1 MRRTMTASMLN
12 DYLSSAHTTLLLCRA
27 HADRFALTSEE
38 ARDAAYRIH
47 LSIVEL
53 EELQADL
60 ESGVTAP
67 SPGPLAKG
75 SEVYDRVAVS
85 DGDCEAQDAHPAS
98 QPQRPVIKSIKDQIV
113 LKGSGPLKSLVGAL
127 VRRTHP
133 NMASAG

>member
-60 ESGVTAP
+60 ESRPAALST
-67 SPGPLAKG
+67 SLSAKG
-75 SEVYDRVAVS
+75 SEVHDRVAALEAE
-85 DGDCEAQDAHPAS
+85 CEAQDAHPAS
-98 QPQRPVIKSIKDQIV
+98 KPKRPVIKSIKDQIA
-113 LKGSGPLKSLVGAL
+113 LRGSSPLKSLIGAL
-127 VRRTHP
+127 VRRSDP
-133 NMASAG
+133 NMASVG

>member
-38 ARDAAYRIH
+38 AKDAAYRIH

-60 ESGVTAP
+60 ESRPAALST
-67 SPGPLAKG
+67 SLSTKG
-75 SEVYDRVAVS
+75 SEVHDRVAVS
-85 DGDCEAQDAHPAS
+85 DGDREAQGAHPSS
-98 QPQRPVIKSIKDQIV
+98 QPQRPVIKSIKDQIA
-113 LKGSGPLKSLVGAL
+113 LKGSSPLKSLIGAL
-127 VRRTHP
+127 VRRTHT

>member
-1 MRRTMTASMLN
+1 MRRTMTASMLY

-38 ARDAAYRIH
+38 AMDAAHRIH

-53 EELQADL
+53 QELQADL
-60 ESGVTAP
+60 ECRPVASSTN
-67 SPGPLAKG
+67 PLAKA
-75 SEVYDRVAVS
+75 SEVHNQVAVS
-85 DGDCEAQDAHPAS
+85 DGDREAQDAHPVS
-98 QPQRPVIKSIKDQIV
+98 ELQRPVIKSIKDQIASR
-113 LKGSGPLKSLVGAL
+113 GSGPLKSLIGAL

>member
-38 ARDAAYRIH
+38 VKDAAYRIH

-67 SPGPLAKG
+67 STNPLVKG
-75 SEVYDRVAVS
+75 SEVHDRVAVS
-85 DGDCEAQDAHPAS
+85 DGDREAQDAPPSS
-98 QPQRPVIKSIKDQIV
+98 QPQRPVIKSIKDQIA
-113 LKGSGPLKSLVGAL
+113 LKGSGSLKRLIGAL
-127 VRRTHP
+127 VRRTDP

>member
-38 ARDAAYRIH
+38 ARYAAYRIH

-53 EELQADL
+53 QELQADL
-60 ESGVTAP
+60 DSRPAASST
-67 SPGPLAKG
+67 SLLAKR
-75 SEVYDRVAVS
+75 SEVHDRVAVS
-85 DGDCEAQDAHPAS
+85 DGDRKAQDTRPVS
-98 QPQRPVIKSIKDQIV
+98 ELQRPAIKGIKDQIA
-113 LKGSGPLKSLVGAL
+113 LRGSSPLKSLIGAL

>member
-60 ESGVTAP
+60 ECRPAASSTN
-67 SPGPLAKG
+67 PLAKA
-75 SEVYDRVAVS
+75 SEVQDRVAGS
-85 DGDCEAQDAHPAS
+85 DGDREAQDAHPVS
-98 QPQRPVIKSIKDQIV
+98 ELQRPVIKSIKEQIV
-113 LKGSGPLKSLVGAL
+113 LRGSSLLKSLIGAL

-133 NMASAG
+133 NMASVG

>member
-27 HADRFALTSEE
+27 HADHFALTSEE
-38 ARDAAYRIH
+38 AKDAAYRIH

-60 ESGVTAP
+60 ECRPAASSTN
-67 SPGPLAKG
+67 PLAKA
-75 SEVYDRVAVS
+75 SEVQDRVAVS
-85 DGDCEAQDAHPAS
+85 GGEREAQDTHPVS
-98 QPQRPVIKSIKDQIV
+98 ELQWPVIKSIKEQIA
-113 LKGSGPLKSLVGAL
+113 LRGSSPLKSLIGAL

-133 NMASAG
+133 NMASVG

>member
-38 ARDAAYRIH
+38 AKDAAYRIH

-53 EELQADL
+53 QELQADL

-67 SPGPLAKG
+67 FPGPLAKR
-75 SEVYDRVAVS
+75 SEVHDRVAV
-85 DGDCEAQDAHPAS
+85 
-98 QPQRPVIKSIKDQIV
+98 
-113 LKGSGPLKSLVGAL
+113 
-127 VRRTHP
+127 
-133 NMASAG
+133 

>member
-38 ARDAAYRIH
+38 AKDAAYRIH

-60 ESGVTAP
+60 ESRPAVSSTN
-67 SPGPLAKG
+67 PLAKA
-75 SEVYDRVAVS
+75 SEVHDRVAALEAE
-85 DGDCEAQDAHPAS
+85 CEAQDAHPAS
-98 QPQRPVIKSIKDQIV
+98 QPKRPVIKSIKNQIA
-113 LKGSGPLKSLVGAL
+113 LKGSGLLKSLIGAL

>member
-27 HADRFALTSEE
+27 HADRFALTGEE

-53 EELQADL
+53 QELQADL
-60 ESGVTAP
+60 ESGVTPP
-67 SPGPLAKG
+67 STSLLAKG
-75 SEVYDRVAVS
+75 SEVHDRVAVS
-85 DGDCEAQDAHPAS
+85 DGDREAQDAHPAF
-98 QPQRPVIKSIKDQIV
+98 QPQRPVVKSMKNQNAW
-113 LKGSGPLKSLVGAL
+113 KGSGPLKSLIGAM
-127 VRRTHP
+127 VRRSDP